1 MDDIR
6 WGRSV
11 LNGLFVWLL
20 SLAVYLVPG
29 FTYGFWLVTQQ
40 DPGDQDYGALSRQMS
55 QDIPRLYQE
64 NWLLLVGLIVITAVI
79 IFWRARAVARGTWN
93 MRWLNGLLVGVVPA
107 VLSLL
112 FVLCGGFEVIDG
124 VMIGLYVVAGL
135 LGGISARPT

>member
-6 WGRSV
+6 WGRGV

-29 FTYGFWLVTQQ
+29 LTYAFWLVTQQ
-40 DPGDQDYGALSRQMS
+40 GPGDQDYGAISRQMS

-79 IFWRARAVARGTWN
+79 IFWRARTVARGTWN

-112 FVLCGGFEVIDG
+112 FGFCGGFDLIDA